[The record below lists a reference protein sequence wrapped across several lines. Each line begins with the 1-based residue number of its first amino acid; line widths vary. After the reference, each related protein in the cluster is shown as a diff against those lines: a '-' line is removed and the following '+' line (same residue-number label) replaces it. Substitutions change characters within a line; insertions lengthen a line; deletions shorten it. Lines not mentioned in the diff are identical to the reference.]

1 MTGPTRLAVL
11 AGISLAC
18 TLGCDGR
25 RARAGEAEGGGAGGA
40 ARVVIHELLADPR
53 AVPDERGEWVELRNA
68 GDAPVAL
75 RGWRLHSGND
85 RPYTIPD
92 GLVVPPGGLVVLGRD
107 ASREANGGVPVAQ
120 AWGGALSLANGRD
133 WLALADAAGRTVD
146 SVAWQGTTAGVARGR
161 TLASGAAPDV
171 NGDGWVAQRARFG
184 RGDRGTPGAANDGAV
199 DGAEGRPDGGASAA
213 TGSDDVVR
221 GGPPAPASPSAPA
234 AVVRP
239 APIVVRVLDVGQGD
253 AILIEN
259 GGSRVLVDGGPDRA
273 RFGRLLDSLGLDDS
287 TFDAVVLTH
296 QHYDHHA
303 GLREL
308 FRTRRQIR
316 VRYFFDNLDAY
327 DNRALA
333 ELRDSVGA
341 RARRGELVVRD
352 TDDPCA
358 DGRPTC
364 TITLRGGARLH
375 VLRPAPAGDA
385 NDRSVAIK
393 LVGPD
398 SASFTM
404 WLAGDAERG
413 ALAHFDRADYERR
426 PGLDVTVAKAG
437 HHGSCDAITRALL
450 GWTTPEW
457 VIATLATPNDY
468 GYMHEQTKA
477 MLRAARVPWYRTD
490 ANGTVTIRSPGTSGG
505 GYTITPSRGT
515 ASMDG
520 AMDRVSTQRACRAR

>member
-1 MTGPTRLAVL
+1 MAGPTRPGALTAL
-11 AGISLAC
+11 AGIALAC

-25 RARAGEAEGGGAGGA
+25 RARAGEAGDAADAAGDGGGAA

-68 GDAPVAL
+68 GDAPVEL
-75 RGWRLHSGND
+75 RGWRLRSGND

-92 GLVVPPGGLVVLGRD
+92 ALVVPPGELVVLGRD
-107 ASREANGGVPVAQ
+107 ASRETNGGVSVAH
-120 AWGGALSLANGRD
+120 AWRGALSLANGRD
-133 WLALADAAGRTVD
+133 WLAVADPAGRTVD

-161 TLASGAAPDV
+161 TLASGRAPDV
-171 NGDGWVAQRARFG
+171 NGDGWAAQRARFG
-184 RGDRGTPGAANDGAV
+184 SGDRGTPWAANDGAA
-199 DGAEGRPDGGASAA
+199 DGAGAQREGGAAGA
-213 TGSDDVVR
+213 PGSDDVVR
-221 GGPPAPASPSAPA
+221 GGPPMPAAPSAPA
-234 AVVRP
+234 VVIRP
-239 APIVVRVLDVGQGD
+239 VPLVVRVLDVGQGD

-273 RFGRLLDSLGLDDS
+273 RFGRLLDSLALDDS

-296 QHYDHHA
+296 QHYDHHS

-308 FRTRRQIR
+308 FRTRRGIR
-316 VRYFFDNLDAY
+316 VRYFFDNLDPY

-341 RARRGELVVRD
+341 RARRGELVLRD

-358 DGRPTC
+358 DGRPAC

-375 VLRPAPAGDA
+375 VLRPAPAGAA
-385 NDRSVAIK
+385 NDRSVALK

-437 HHGSCDAITRALL
+437 HHGS
-450 GWTTPEW
+450 
-457 VIATLATPNDY
+457 
-468 GYMHEQTKA
+468 
-477 MLRAARVPWYRTD
+477 
-490 ANGTVTIRSPGTSGG
+490 
-505 GYTITPSRGT
+505 
-515 ASMDG
+515 
-520 AMDRVSTQRACRAR
+520 